1 MIRLSPLYE
10 VSQRKGNDREPYVK
24 AMKALVQSMLPGI
37 TDAEMN
43 SYGYDEVMG
52 LVAGLNAA
60 TMSLKGRTIAEVAST
75 QAVNAAEYQSIIA
88 KFKRQYLKLQA
99 IQKRP
104 YKFVREF
111 NGAKYYW
118 IPTEDLP

>member
-1 MIRLSPLYE
+1 
-10 VSQRKGNDREPYVK
+10 
-24 AMKALVQSMLPGI
+24 MKALVQSLIPGI
-37 TDAEMN
+37 TDDKMN
-43 SYGYDEVMG
+43 AMGYDEVMG
-52 LVAGLNAA
+52 LVAGLNAS
-60 TMSLKGRTIAEVAST
+60 TITLKGRSIAEVAST
-75 QAVNAAEYQSIIA
+75 QAVNAAEYQAIIA
-88 KFKRQYLKLQA
+88 KFKRQYMKLQA